1 MLLRLTTYK
10 HSGTIPPLPGN
21 DVFHSTALFQIFEQ
35 TPGYFPTLL
44 VASADNIPIAKMLCI
59 TRRSFRLPTI
69 ADRTYVY
76 GIGEYFIPTSGANKS
91 RTQDIS
97 REQVFN
103 EMLTYLTQKLNNHA
117 FTLEFRNIEE
127 PLFGYRYFRENG
139 YFPIR
144 WLRVRNSIH
153 HDSIDKWMSNSR
165 KRQIHRGLKN
175 GSVISVARTREEVTL
190 FFTMLKKYYSSKI
203 NHHLPDLK
211 FFITLLEH
219 PEGEKFG
226 KIYLVK
232 LKDKI
237 IGGSVC
243 LFSKDTSYLMFSA
256 GLRKS
261 YPLNY
266 PGVLCIWGAMTDA
279 RQHGFEHFEFIDAGL
294 PFRRYGY
301 RDFILRFGGK
311 QMSTRRWYKL
321 RWNWLNKLLIKIYI

>member
-1 MLLRLTTYK
+1 MIIRLTTYK
-10 HSGTIPPLPGN
+10 RSKDIPPLPGN

-35 TPGYFPTLL
+35 TSGYSPTLL
-44 VASADNIPIAKMLCI
+44 VASDNGTPIAKMLCI
-59 TRRSFRLPTI
+59 TRRSFRLPTL

-76 GIGEYFIPTSGANKS
+76 GVGEYFLPASPNDAPNK
-91 RTQDIS
+91 RKI
-97 REQVFN
+97 EQEQIFN
-103 EMLTYLTQKLNNHA
+103 EMLTYLTQKLDVHA

-139 YFPIR
+139 YFPMR

-153 HDSIDKWMSNSR
+153 HNTIDKWMSNSR
-165 KRQIHRGLKN
+165 KRQIQRGLKN
-175 GSVISVARTREEVTL
+175 GSVISIAQTRDEVTE

-211 FFITLLEH
+211 FFISLLEH
-219 PEGEKFG
+219 PEGERFG

-279 RQHGFEHFEFIDAGL
+279 RQRGFEHFEFIDAGL
-294 PFRRYGY
+294 PFANYGY

-321 RWNWLNKLLIKIYI
+321 RWNWLNKLLIKIYV